1 MINKKLIDQ
10 FGRKVSY
17 LRVSV
22 TDRCDYR
29 CVYCMAEEMTFLPRS
44 QILTLE
50 EQFRLCKNFV
60 EMGVQKIRL
69 TGGEPLIR
77 RNIMALIE
85 PLGALEGLR
94 ELVIT
99 TNGSKLKE
107 LAKPIRKAGVSRIN
121 VSLDS
126 LQPERFKEITRTG
139 KLSKVL
145 EGIEEAVEAGFER
158 IKINAIIIKGR
169 NEDEIMPLIRYVK
182 SLGIDITFI
191 EEMPLGTSLAYD
203 RAETFMSSVELQKVI
218 AQEFTLVATDRDSGG
233 PARYFDLA
241 GSRSRVGF
249 ISPHSNNFCSTCN
262 RVRLTSE
269 GRLLLCLG
277 NEHSVDLRAL
287 VREQNLDDDQI
298 KQALLD
304 SMDIKPEKHH
314 FDLAEKPQ
322 IVRFMN
328 MTGG

>member
-1 MINKKLIDQ
+1 MINKQLIDQ
-10 FGRKVSY
+10 FGRRVNY

-29 CVYCMAEEMTFLPRS
+29 CVYCMAEDMTFLPRD
-44 QILTLE
+44 QILSLE
-50 EQFRLCKNFV
+50 EHYRLCKNFV
-60 EMGVQKIRL
+60 EMGVEKIRL

-77 RNIMALIE
+77 RNIMALVE

-94 ELVIT
+94 ELVLT
-99 TNGSKLKE
+99 TNGSMLKS
-107 LAKPIRKAGVSRIN
+107 LASPLRKAGVRRIN

-126 LQPERFKEITRTG
+126 LQADRFKQITRTG
-139 KLSKVL
+139 KLEPVL
-145 EGIEEAVEAGFER
+145 QGIEAAIEAGFER

-169 NEDEIMPLIRYVK
+169 NEDEIIPLIRYVK
-182 SLGIDITFI
+182 EHGLDISFI

-203 RAETFMSSVELQKVI
+203 RAESFMSSVELREVI
-218 AQEFTLVATDRDSGG
+218 EREYQLVPSAKDSGG
-233 PARYFDLA
+233 PAKYYDLA
-241 GSRSRVGF
+241 GTKTRVGF

-277 NEHSVDLRAL
+277 NEHSVDLRSL
-287 VREQNLDDDQI
+287 LREPHSDDEI
-298 KQALLD
+298 KQTLLD
-304 SMDIKPEKHH
+304 SMNIKPERHY
-314 FDLAEKPQ
+314 FDLDEKPEL
-322 IVRFMN
+322 VRFMN

>member
-1 MINKKLIDQ
+1 MVNKQLVDQ
-10 FGRKVSY
+10 FGRKVNY
-17 LRVSV
+17 LRLSV

-29 CVYCMAEEMTFLPRS
+29 CVYCMAEDMTFLPRD

-50 EQFRLCKNFV
+50 EQLRICSNFV
-60 EMGVQKIRL
+60 DLGVEKIRL

-94 ELVIT
+94 ELVLT
-99 TNGSKLKE
+99 TNGSMLKS
-107 LAKPIRKAGVSRIN
+107 LAKPLKNAGVRRIN

-126 LQPERFKEITRTG
+126 LKADRFKQITRTG
-139 KLSKVL
+139 KLESVL
-145 EGIEEAVEAGFER
+145 QGIEESIEADFDR

-169 NEDEIMPLIRYVK
+169 NEDEIIPLIQYVK
-182 SLGIDITFI
+182 ERGIDISFI
-191 EEMPLGTSLAYD
+191 EEMPLGTTLAYD
-203 RAETFMSSVELQKVI
+203 RAESFMSSVELRRVI
-218 AQEFTLVATDRDSGG
+218 EQEYSLIASTKDSGG
-233 PARYFDLA
+233 PAKYFDLE
-241 GSRSRVGF
+241 GSKTRVGF

-262 RVRLTSE
+262 RVRLTSD

-277 NEHSVDLRAL
+277 NEHSVDLRPL
-287 VREQNLDDDQI
+287 LRQQHSDDEI
-298 KQALLD
+298 KQVL
-304 SMDIKPEKHH
+304 MDAMNIKPERHH
-314 FDLAEKPQ
+314 FDLNEEPQ